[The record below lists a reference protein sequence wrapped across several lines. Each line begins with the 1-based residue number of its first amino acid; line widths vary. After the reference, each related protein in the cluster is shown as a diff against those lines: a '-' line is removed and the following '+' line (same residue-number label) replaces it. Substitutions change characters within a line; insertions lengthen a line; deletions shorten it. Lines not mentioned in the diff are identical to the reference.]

1 MVETVINPND
11 GFVSITAAGGE
22 TDLDFDFPIYE
33 KSHLR
38 IIRTRSG
45 TDTDLVLNTDYTIA
59 DNQLEVTA
67 GGTAVLSVSAT
78 AGDVYSLLLDVPEG
92 RTTDFNQA
100 GDFRAYTVNRELDL
114 QTQMIQGLRRD
125 VDKSARL
132 PDDSTITSLTLPD
145 PEANKLIGWNSGAT
159 GLENKVVTDASTTTI
174 SAFMG
179 TLLDDSTAS
188 EALTTLGVSTYAKTI
203 LDDTTATAARTTLD
217 AEQKAASLGSASP
230 ATGDYIV
237 VSDVSDSGN
246 SKKVLIS
253 QVLALS
259 GTQQV
264 AYTQTGAYASGTTSI
279 PNDDTIPQSTEGDQ
293 YMSVSITP
301 VSASSKLVVSIVA
314 HFTSDSNAR
323 AICALFR
330 DSGSDAIAVMANND
344 GSTSDI
350 YTISGTFVFSSAST
364 SATTFKLRCGS
375 PAGNNNF
382 NGALGARKFGGVFLS
397 SIVIQEII

>member
-11 GFVSITAAGGE
+11 GFVSITAVGGE

-67 GGTAVLSVSAT
+67 GGTAVLAVAAT
-78 AGDVYSLLLDVPEG
+78 AGDAYSLLLDVPEG

-132 PDDSTITSLTLPD
+132 PDDSTLTNLTLPD
-145 PEANKLIGWNSGAT
+145 PEANKLLGWNSGAT
-159 GLENKVVTDASTTTI
+159 GLENKVITDATTTTI

-188 EALTTLGVSTYAKTI
+188 EARTTLGLGTMATQAASSVAITGGSIAGITDLPIADGGTGASTASAAFDALKQNATDTSAGVVEKATQAEMEAETANKYPDANLMKYHPGVAKAWIAFDGTGTI
-203 LDDTTATAARTTLD
+203 AIITSYNVASIADLGTGLYSITLTTA
-217 AEQKAASLGSASP
+217 
-230 ATGDYIV
+230 
-237 VSDVSDSGN
+237 
-246 SKKVLIS
+246 
-253 QVLALS
+253 
-259 GTQQV
+259 
-264 AYTQTGAYASGTTSI
+264 
-279 PNDDTIPQSTEGDQ
+279 
-293 YMSVSITP
+293 
-301 VSASSKLVVSIVA
+301 
-314 HFTSDSNAR
+314 
-323 AICALFR
+323 
-330 DSGSDAIAVMANND
+330 
-344 GSTSDI
+344 
-350 YTISGTFVFSSAST
+350 FSSATAYCVATST
-364 SATTFKLRCGS
+364 ADTGDNVTANYRPSLGTKTASVFYISNALG
-375 PAGNNNF
+375 
-382 NGALGARKFGGVFLS
+382 GALTDSAFINAVFFGDFA
-397 SIVIQEII
+397 

>member
-132 PDDSTITSLTLPD
+132 PDDSTLTSLTLPD
-145 PEANKLIGWNSGAT
+145 PEANKLLGWNSGAT
-159 GLENKVVTDASTTTI
+159 GLENKVITDASTTTI

-188 EALTTLGVSTYAKTI
+188 EARTTLGLGTM
-203 LDDTTATAARTTLD
+203 AT
-217 AEQKAASLGSASP
+217 QAASSVAITGGSIAGITDLPIADGGTGASTASAAFDALKQNATDTSTGVVEKATQAEMEAETADKYPDAVLMKYHPGIAKAWIAFNGTGTP
-230 ATGDYIV
+230 AIVRSYNVSSITDNGVGDYTINLTSAFSSENYCV
-237 VSDVSDSGN
+237 VATHNAYTDSTAHPRWSAAWTLGTGSFKVKTVDSGDAGFDG
-246 SKKVLIS
+246 IYIT
-253 QVLALS
+253 A
-259 GTQQV
+259 V
-264 AYTQTGAYASGTTSI
+264 AY
-279 PNDDTIPQSTEGDQ
+279 GDQ
-293 YMSVSITP
+293 
-301 VSASSKLVVSIVA
+301 
-314 HFTSDSNAR
+314 
-323 AICALFR
+323 
-330 DSGSDAIAVMANND
+330 
-344 GSTSDI
+344 
-350 YTISGTFVFSSAST
+350 
-364 SATTFKLRCGS
+364 
-375 PAGNNNF
+375 
-382 NGALGARKFGGVFLS
+382 
-397 SIVIQEII
+397 